1 MDEIDKLADE
11 AKIEVEAR
19 RPSDQVAAASMPQQ
33 GGGTE
38 EMPNTEEPQMGMDQQ
53 PQQF

>member
-33 GGGTE
+33 GGTE
-38 EMPNTEEPQMGMDQQ
+38 AMPNTEPPQMGEGQ
-53 PQQF
+53 PQY